1 MYHSPISLSTA
12 YLSVHYAATFPQSEE
27 AFMQHSDSI
36 MRVDA
41 LRKALK
47 AHALVL
53 AALERTTVNMPPIQT
68 HWEHWRTSPLLKL
81 LG

>member
-1 MYHSPISLSTA
+1 
-12 YLSVHYAATFPQSEE
+12 
-27 AFMQHSDSI
+27 MQHSGFNK
-36 MRVDA
+36 RGQA

-53 AALERTTVNMPPIQT
+53 AALERATVNLPPIHT
-68 HWEHWRTSPLLKL
+68 HWEHWRTSPILKL